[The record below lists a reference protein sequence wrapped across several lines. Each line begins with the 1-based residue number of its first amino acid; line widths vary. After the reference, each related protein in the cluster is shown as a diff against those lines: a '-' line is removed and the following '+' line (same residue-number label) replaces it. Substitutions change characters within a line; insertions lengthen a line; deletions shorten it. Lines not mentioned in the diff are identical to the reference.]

1 MKNLFIIGM
10 ISLFGFSFMA
20 CNTSTPAKE
29 NKEKV
34 VAADQAVKTEVPA
47 EQTATPAENTEVTTT
62 ATQGQKVLIK
72 TDFGNMTVLLYD
84 GTPQHRDNFIKL
96 VKEGFYNGTLFH
108 RVIKDFMIQGGDPD
122 SKNAKAG
129 QQLGVGGPGYTVEAE
144 FRPEYFHKKG
154 ALAAARQGDQMNPQ
168 RRSSGSQFYIVQGK
182 KITAPE
188 LNNIVQS
195 TGAAY
200 TADQINA
207 YQTIGGTPFL
217 DTQYTVFGEVI
228 EGLNVIDKIAAIKTG
243 GGNRPEK
250 DIKMTITLLDK

>member
-1 MKNLFIIGM
+1 MKNLIIIGM

-20 CNTSTPAKE
+20 CNTNAPVQETKETAVETDQTKAEAPAQQQ
-29 NKEKV
+29 
-34 VAADQAVKTEVPA
+34 AAPA
-47 EQTATPAENTEVTTT
+47 ETTEAITAGV
-62 ATQGQKVLIK
+62 QGQKVLIS
-72 TDFGNMTVLLYD
+72 TDYGNMTVLLYD
-84 GTPQHRDNFIKL
+84 GTPKHRDNFIKL
-96 VKEGFYNGTLFH
+96 IKEGFYNGTLFH

-144 FRPEYFHKKG
+144 FRPEYCHIKG
-154 ALAAARQGDQMNPQ
+154 ALAAARQGDQMNPE

-188 LNNIVQS
+188 LNNMVQS
-195 TGAAY
+195 TGATY

-217 DTQYTVFGEVI
+217 DNQYTVFGEVI
-228 EGLNVIDKIAAIKTG
+228 DGLNVIDKIAASKTG
-243 GGNRPEK
+243 AANRPEK
-250 DIKMTITLLDK
+250 DIKMTITLIEK

>member
-1 MKNLFIIGM
+1 MKNFIVIGM

-20 CNTSTPAKE
+20 CNTNTPVQE
-29 NKEKV
+29 NKETAV
-34 VAADQAVKTEVPA
+34 TGDQTQAEVPA
-47 EQTATPAENTEVTTT
+47 KTQAIPSEAPVSEI
-62 ATQGQKVLIK
+62 QGQKVLIS
-72 TDFGNMTVLLYD
+72 TDYGNMTVLLYD
-84 GTPQHRDNFIKL
+84 GTPKHRDNFIKL
-96 VKEGFYNGTLFH
+96 IKEGFYNGTLFH

-154 ALAAARQGDQMNPQ
+154 ALAAARQGDQMNPE

-188 LNNIVQS
+188 LNNMVQS
-195 TGAAY
+195 TGATY
-200 TADQINA
+200 TSDQITA
-207 YQTIGGTPFL
+207 YQNIGGTPFL
-217 DTQYTVFGEVI
+217 DNQYTVFGEVI
-228 EGLNVIDKIAAIKTG
+228 DGLNIIDKIAATKTG
-243 GGNRPEK
+243 AANRPEK